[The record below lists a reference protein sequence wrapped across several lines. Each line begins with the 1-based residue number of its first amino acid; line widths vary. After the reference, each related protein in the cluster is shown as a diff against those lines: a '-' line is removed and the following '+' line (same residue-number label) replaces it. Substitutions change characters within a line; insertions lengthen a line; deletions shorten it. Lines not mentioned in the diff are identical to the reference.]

1 MLLRK
6 GELQLSLP
14 IGLIRNPSGV
24 VVQDPDLAVRE
35 RLGLVFDLFTK
46 FRTVA
51 KVMRILNDRGLDLPR
66 RDQHGDPH
74 GARATIRSVA
84 AILKNPKI
92 PLLLAPSS
100 MVVPAC
106 ANSHAKAFPELRH
119 RDQSR
124 SVAPA
129 GGSGKSSLRHGLE
142 SPNAAMWAISQTF
155 SFGQTGERCS
165 GGDRPRTGRLRL
177 GDLPIGSA
185 CCRMT
190 YLIDLKP
197 RRRNSVPVDRPKLG
211 KAGGTVTARR
221 TLENIYSRMSS
232 DAGC

>member
-1 MLLRK
+1 VLALQALR
-6 GELQLSLP
+6 GMALVAAATVVAELGNITRFSNPRQLM
-14 IGLIRNPSGV
+14 
-24 VVQDPDLAVRE
+24 AY
-35 RLGLVFDLFTK
+35 LGLVPSQHSSGTK
-46 FRTVA
+46 RRLG
-51 KVMRILNDRGLDLPR
+51 RITKAGNGAARRMLVEAAWDLPLP
-66 RDQHGDPH
+66 GP
-74 GARATIRSVA
+74 
-84 AILKNPKI
+84 
-92 PLLLAPSS
+92 
-100 MVVPAC
+100 
-106 ANSHAKAFPELRH
+106 
-119 RDQSR
+119 DQSR

-129 GGSGKSSLRHGLE
+129 GGIVQSSLRHGLE

-197 RRRNSVPVDRPKLG
+197 QRRNSVPVDRPKLG

-221 TLENIYSRMSS
+221 TLENIYSRRLS